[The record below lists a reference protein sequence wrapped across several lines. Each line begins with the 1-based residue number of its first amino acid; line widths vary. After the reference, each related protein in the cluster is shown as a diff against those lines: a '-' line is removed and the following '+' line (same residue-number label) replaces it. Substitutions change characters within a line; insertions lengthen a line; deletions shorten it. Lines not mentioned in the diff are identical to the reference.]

1 MKQILKKIIA
11 AVICGSL
18 LLSLAA
24 CGGNKNTSNNISNS
38 NNSNITTSN
47 DIETK
52 EYNAYK
58 SNGKIVDLL
67 TVEEVNINPFTVATV
82 DNAEFF
88 QWRMK
93 VRNTSGKD
101 LVKDTTS
108 MRIWYNYLDENKDII
123 YNHYLTGGY
132 QSTIANDRAEWIE
145 ENGWPGSWTKN
156 ELESVAYIEI
166 YGYTMTL
173 STGAPEYEFS
183 TPILIDVRNY
193 KKAANS

>member
-1 MKQILKKIIA
+1 MVLAIERGIHMKQIIKKAIS
-11 AVICGSL
+11 AVICGGL

-108 MRIWYNYLDENKDII
+108 MRIWYNYLDENKDKAENIFVFWLAYLRDII
-123 YNHYLTGGY
+123 LMQSQAPNMIINIDKKDTLRQLAAKYDTDYLMNM
-132 QSTIANDRAEWIE
+132 SIM
-145 ENGWPGSWTKN
+145 
-156 ELESVAYIEI
+156 EI
-166 YGYTMTL
+166 SMY
-173 STGAPEYEFS
+173 
-183 TPILIDVRNY
+183 
-193 KKAANS
+193 